1 MPRRSI
7 PLSKGKLL
15 VKRKG
20 YYAEREGKRYY
31 VPPTTYYRIDLGTKG
46 RGKKVIPPLEKG
58 KMTKIAQQMGYNKV
72 TEIPDSKIDDFVEKL
87 VKAYGEREA
96 FGMIQ
101 AQRVFRK
108 RRQDEAK
115 RKFDLMYEAWR
126 RKYAGG
132 GWGS

>member
-1 MPRRSI
+1 MPRKTI
-7 PLSKGKLL
+7 PLSRGKLL

-31 VPPTTYYRIDLGTKG
+31 VSPTKYYRMDIGTKG
-46 RGKKVIPPLEKG
+46 RGKKVIPELEKG
-58 KMTKIAQQMGYNKV
+58 KMTKVAQEMGYDKV
-72 TEIPDSKIDDFVEKL
+72 SHIPDSKIPEFVDKL
-87 VKAYGEREA
+87 VRRYGERET

-108 RRQDEAK
+108 RTDGTKE
-115 RKFDLMYEAWR
+115 KFDLMYEAWR